1 MRRTIFII
9 ISVSLF
15 LGLIGLISCSNTPD
29 KLLRIQEN
37 GLYGFVD
44 TLGNVKIEP
53 QYKYCGA
60 FSKDGYALI
69 ISKAQILN
77 DTLEIKYGFI
87 DTNNKLVVDTINDLK
102 IAIPELGSL
111 WKMYD
116 AETFV
121 NKYNSSE
128 LGFMDSYF
136 ATLRVSQGLYQYINS
151 NNIIGYKNL
160 KGEVAISA
168 KYKYAG
174 PFVENVAIVSEGI
187 TLDPN
192 KSMSDNLNTFSLI
205 NDKGEYI
212 KEKAWAYIP
221 PFSKAGLT
229 WCCEINLEEDE
240 NGNLTPSLVWTQ
252 IDRAGKITIG
262 PVNGS
267 AGSKVY
273 NGFPDNDGLY
283 VYYFPDIFGMHVG
296 YSFINNDGKFATDK
310 NGDNEITMWGE
321 DTEVFDDV
329 TSFSEGFAGV
339 KVFIDDESRWTFMTP
354 KFEIATKELY
364 DSVKPFTDN
373 LAVVQQM
380 NTSIKHLGDWGVID
394 KNFNTVI
401 PYKFSEISSFSHG
414 FAYAKIRST
423 KYDREGWI
431 NRQGVFIWETN
442 RRK

>member
-9 ISVSLF
+9 ITISVF
-15 LGLIGLISCSNTPD
+15 LGLISCSNTPD

-44 TLGNVKIEP
+44 TLANVKIEP
-53 QYKYCGA
+53 QYKYCGG
-60 FSKDGYALI
+60 FSKDGYALV

-87 DTNNKLVVDTINDLK
+87 DTHNKLIVDTINDLK
-102 IAIPELGSL
+102 IAVPELGSL

-116 AETFV
+116 AESFV
-121 NKYNSSE
+121 NKYNSSD

-136 ATLRVSQGLYQYINS
+136 AELRVSQGLYQYNDD
-151 NNIIGYKNL
+151 NHHIGYKNL
-160 KGEVAISA
+160 KGEIAIPA
-168 KYKYAG
+168 KFKFAG

-187 TLDPN
+187 TFDPN
-192 KSMSDNLNTFSLI
+192 KSMSDNLNTFSII
-205 NDKGEYI
+205 NNKGEYI

-229 WCCEINLEEDE
+229 WCSEINLEEDE
-240 NGNLTPSLVWTQ
+240 NGNLSPSLVWTQ
-252 IDRAGKITIG
+252 INRAGKITIG

-267 AGSKVY
+267 AGSMVY

-283 VYYFPDIFGMHVG
+283 IYYFPDIFGMHVG
-296 YSFINNDGKFATDK
+296 YSFINKDGKFATDK

-339 KVFIDDESRWTFMTP
+339 KVFINEESRWTFMTP
-354 KFEIATKELY
+354 NFEIATTELY
-364 DSVKPFTDN
+364 DSVKPFTNN

-380 NTSIKHLGDWGVID
+380 NPSIKHLGDWGVID

-401 PYKFSEISSFSHG
+401 PFKFSEISSFSDG

-442 RRK
+442 RKK